1 MSTTRSIVNVE
12 LSMFEQDDIDQ
23 ILSDSLEEA
32 ANTPP
37 EPTVDEAETQETG
50 VLDQNSIV
58 SLFD

>member
-1 MSTTRSIVNVE
+1 MITTRSIVNVE
-12 LSMFEQDDIDQ
+12 LSTLEQDDIDQ

-37 EPTVDEAETQETG
+37 QPTVDEVETQDTG
-50 VLDQNSIV
+50 ALDQNSIV